1 MNPLFYEL
9 YFREVHKARLAEAA
23 SDRLTKLANK
33 KNSESTRR
41 FSRIIA
47 DVLQKV
53 GLKFAGIYYSL
64 YQKSKSH
71 IALHR

>member
-9 YFREVHKARLAEAA
+9 YFSEVHRARLAEAA
-23 SDRLTKLANK
+23 YARLAKHAFE
-33 KNSESTRR
+33 KNSGSARR
-41 FSRIIA
+41 SSRTIA
-47 DVLQKV
+47 DVLRKV
-53 GLKFAGIYYSL
+53 GLKFVGIYHAL